1 MKSIKRII
9 LPVLVIFATGCIKFD
24 PEVDPENPT
33 TKTVTQSVVA
43 EGNYGYVIKIKVDSS
58 EYLIARGTECI
69 AIIKH
74 K

>member
-9 LPVLVIFATGCIKFD
+9 LPILVIFVTGCIK
-24 PEVDPENPT
+24 VDPENPT

-43 EGNYGYVIKIKVDSS
+43 EGNYGYVTKIKVDSS
-58 EYLIARGTECI
+58 EYLIARGVECI

>member
-1 MKSIKRII
+1 MIQIKKII
-9 LPVLVIFATGCIKFD
+9 LPILVIFATGCVK
-24 PEVDPENPT
+24 VDPENPT

-43 EGNYGYVIKIKVDSS
+43 QGNYGYVTKIRVDSS

-69 AIIKH
+69 SIIRH

>member
-9 LPVLVIFATGCIKFD
+9 LPILVIFATGCIQ
-24 PEVDPENPT
+24 VDPENPT

>member
-1 MKSIKRII
+1 MIQIKKII
-9 LPVLVIFATGCIKFD
+9 LPILVIFATGCIQ
-24 PEVDPENPT
+24 VDPENPT